1 MTWPIRSMNGAMPVV
16 GGVEA
21 NTFPV
26 CTSRAASSA
35 RAPWR
40 TYSCSTR
47 TGLPRAAGTVGWQRP
62 RAWMDGLASTD
73 RIRSPG
79 RSGLPW

>member
-16 GGVEA
+16 PGVAA

-26 CTSRAASSA
+26 RTSRAASRA

-40 TYSCSTR
+40 TYSCSTLA
-47 TGLPRAAGTVGWQRP
+47 GLPRAAGTVGRQRP
-62 RAWMDGLASTD
+62 RAWMEGLASTD

-79 RSGLPW
+79 CSRLPW